1 MPKSPTLVSILVP
14 VYNEEANVR
23 AAYQAVV
30 DVFET
35 LAPTYRYEII
45 FTDNHSTDNTFALLQ
60 QIAAEDDQVRVI
72 RFARNFGYQR
82 SIFVG
87 FLNMRGDCA
96 IQMDC
101 DLQDP
106 PSLFPEMLD
115 LWRKGNQV
123 VYGIRKTRKEG
134 VLISFARKA
143 FYRLIDLLSEDR
155 LPHDTAE
162 FRLIDR
168 ALLDQL
174 HLVDDGSPYLRGL
187 ISTMGFKQVG
197 FEYDR
202 AARTAGESKFGFE
215 PMVKLALDSIVNHAI
230 VPRRLASR
238 IILCVGF
245 LTLITIGG
253 YLVGRLLFGQAWP
266 AGFATTTVLILLS
279 ITLNAMFLGII
290 GEYMGRIYIQ
300 VKRRPLAIIERSL
313 NLERI
318 ALGATGVQ
326 VTPQETGSSQPQT
339 KTAYAANS

>member
-30 DVFET
+30 DVFAT
-35 LAPTYRYEII
+35 LAPAYRYEII

-60 QIAAEDDQVRVI
+60 QIAAEDDHVRVI

-82 SIFVG
+82 SLFVG
-87 FLNMRGDCA
+87 FLNARGDCA

-115 LWRKGNQV
+115 LWRKGHQV

-134 VLISFARKA
+134 ALIGLARKA
-143 FYRLIDLLSEDR
+143 FYRTIDLLSEDR

-168 ALLDQL
+168 TLLDQL

-187 ISTMGFKQVG
+187 ISTMGYKQIG

-202 AARTAGESKFGFE
+202 AARTAGESKFGLG
-215 PMVKLALDSIVNHAI
+215 PCIKLAMDGIVNHSI
-230 VPRRLASR
+230 VPLRLASM
-238 IILCVGF
+238 ISLCVGL

-253 YLVGRLLFGQAWP
+253 YLIGRVLFGQAWP
-266 AGFATTTVLILLS
+266 AGFATTTVLLLLS
-279 ITLNAMFLGII
+279 LTLNAMFLGII
-290 GEYMGRIYIQ
+290 GEYLGRIYIQ
-300 VKRRPLAIIERSL
+300 VKRRPLAIIEKSL
-313 NLERI
+313 NVERL

-326 VTPQETGSSQPQT
+326 TSSPLEPQMKSS
-339 KTAYAANS
+339 YAVNS